1 NAHSA
6 SGTSSR
12 PGGGTGS
19 ATTRRMNGSS
29 PSPDR
34 YANGGRPAR
43 TAYSVAPSPYTSLA
57 GPYSPRSRVS
67 GAAHSTDSA
76 SAPRLAPPAGRT
88 DRPKSASAGSP
99 SARSNTL
106 AGFRSRCTTP
116 SACALASVPA
126 SVAPSST
133 TTATAGRTRSASV
146 PPGQYSLTRY
156 GRPSGRTPAASTT
169 TTLRL
174 TVAR

>member
-1 NAHSA
+1 GDGIRHDPAHERQLA
-6 SGTSSR
+6 LTGPVRERR
-12 PGGGTGS
+12 PPGQDRVQ
-19 ATTRRMNGSS
+19 RRAE
-29 PSPDR
+29 PVHV
-34 YANGGRPAR
+34 AR
-43 TAYSVAPSPYTSLA
+43 R
-57 GPYSPRSRVS
+57 PYSPRSRVS

-156 GRPSGRTPAASTT
+156 GRPSGRTPASSTT